1 MTQFGSKR
9 RAPLGAPSP
18 AVVIAQPSL
27 VFQAASSTLGSG
39 FGSHRREHPT
49 HFPHPA
55 SAPWAACSSSI
66 SHDRGEAQT
75 TVQPTQLQ
83 ATVLLPTW
91 DPTQQSL
98 MANLLADAL
107 ADALAS
113 SGSSHGSTASNRSA
127 ASTCA
132 DAPAIRRQ
140 TSAAE
145 ALMFLARAF

>member
-39 FGSHRREHPT
+39 FDFHPS

-55 SAPWAACSSSI
+55 SAPWAACSSSA
-66 SHDRGEAQT
+66 SHDRAEAQT
-75 TVQPTQLQ
+75 ATVQPTQLQ

-91 DPTQQSL
+91 DPTQQSV

>member
-1 MTQFGSKR
+1 
-9 RAPLGAPSP
+9 
-18 AVVIAQPSL
+18 
-27 VFQAASSTLGSG
+27 
-39 FGSHRREHPT
+39 
-49 HFPHPA
+49 
-55 SAPWAACSSSI
+55 
-66 SHDRGEAQT
+66 
-75 TVQPTQLQ
+75 
-83 ATVLLPTW
+83 
-91 DPTQQSL
+91 

-113 SGSSHGSTASNRSA
+113 SGSSHGSTTSNRSA